1 MKTWVIDASVNVKWF
16 LKDAENEADISIAL
30 EILEALRND
39 KIMVLQPIH
48 WLIEVA
54 AVITRLR
61 PNHAENVIS
70 LLYTMELPVC
80 NNPVVFNVAC
90 RLAKT
95 YHHHLFDTLYHAVAL
110 SQDNATLVTADLTY
124 LKKVRDEGKIIPLSD
139 FKLV

>member
-1 MKTWVIDASVNVKWF
+1 
-16 LKDAENEADISIAL
+16 
-30 EILEALRND
+30 
-39 KIMVLQPIH
+39 MVLQPIH
-48 WLIEVA
+48 WLTELA

-70 LLYTMELPVC
+70 LLYAMELPVC
-80 NNPVVFNVAC
+80 NNSVVFNVAC

-95 YHHHLFDTLYHAVAL
+95 YRHHLFDTLYHAVAL

-124 LKKVRDEGKIIPLSD
+124 LNKVRDEGKIILLSD